1 MRLPSL
7 GFLVAVASIAGCAA
21 NTSMSGERDALRAG
35 TIPALDSARL
45 MADLFRLSHDSMAG
59 RAAMT
64 PQNAQARAFLVAELR
79 RIGVAPMNGRHE
91 HPFAMPRRN
100 SPDSVRG
107 VNVLGVVRG
116 TRFPDRALV
125 VSAHFDHVGTRDGNV
140 YNGADDNAS
149 GTAALLQLAAHFQA
163 NPASHTIIF
172 AFFDAEEMGLL
183 GARAFVANPPVP
195 LAQIA
200 ANVNLDMVARGDN
213 GTLWAVGTNPWPQ
226 MKPIVEALVPLA
238 PVTLKMGFDTGTGRD
253 NWTSQSDQGA
263 FHAQGIPFVYFGVE
277 DHPDY
282 HQPGDDPEKVNG
294 GFYYGATRTIAAFVA
309 RLDAAVTAWPMR

>member
-1 MRLPSL
+1 MRILLPIVL
-7 GFLVAVASIAGCAA
+7 AAAATLGCAA
-21 NTSMSGERDALRAG
+21 NATMSGEREAQRVAA
-35 TIPALDSARL
+35 IPQLDSARL

-64 PQNAQARAFLVAELR
+64 PQNAKARAFLVAELR
-79 RIGVAPMNGRHE
+79 RIGVAPVNGSHE
-91 HPFAMPRRN
+91 HPFAMARRN
-100 SPDSVRG
+100 NPDSVRG
-107 VNVLGVVRG
+107 VNVLGMVRG
-116 TRFPDRALV
+116 TRAPDRVLV
-125 VSAHFDHVGTRDGNV
+125 VSAHFDHVGTRNGNI

-213 GTLWAVGTNPWPQ
+213 GNLWAVGTNPWPQ
-226 MKPIVEALVPLA
+226 MKPIVEGLVPAA

-263 FHAQGIPFVYFGVE
+263 FHALGIPFVYFGVE

-294 GFYYGATRTIAAFVA
+294 GFYYNAARTIGAFVT